1 MRAQVLA
8 WDLLHLELKRTEL
21 KFYESEFKKYINSE
35 GLLTNLLAT
44 FLVFSEG

>member
-21 KFYESEFKKYINSE
+21 KLNESEFKKYTLIE
-35 GLLTNLLAT
+35 
-44 FLVFSEG
+44 EDY